1 MLAAAV
7 PPGSFDIP
15 AQDSPAAAWW
25 RDSMETRDQ
34 RLAWWREARFGMF
47 VHWGVYSHLG
57 NEYRGR
63 KGGGY
68 AEHIQRVLKIPIP
81 EYRAEVAGNFNPV
94 GFDAD
99 AWIRQARDAGMG
111 YFVITAK
118 HHDGF
123 AMWPSQVNRANVMDA
138 TPWRHDPMADLRAAC
153 RKYSVKFGFY
163 YSHAFDW
170 GEADGP
176 GNDWD
181 FKNPGGD
188 TLLGGRDWWQTTPA
202 FLPRAKCYVDE
213 KSIPQLRELIAHYDP
228 DILWFDTPHKLPP
241 SENVRI
247 MQAVRAASP
256 RVVINGRIVRGWGD
270 YDSTADRPAEF
281 SPHEGDWEGIPT
293 TNESYGWSKFDDSH
307 KPPAHFIRLL
317 AKAAAR
323 GGNLLMNIGPMGDG
337 RFDPRDTA
345 ILSGIGTWWKLN
357 GESIRGTERTPLP
370 VQTWGE
376 STRKG
381 NRLYLHVFQWPAD
394 GRLVIGG
401 LKSDVKSTRLLAGAP
416 TRPLTTA
423 RLNALDMCIAVPAA
437 APDPVDAVVVVECA
451 AAPVADTTR
460 LLQPAFGAEALRAF
474 DGELRGGLRFGA
486 GKKTDDWAG
495 NWTRADDQVAWS
507 VRLNEPASYDV
518 VINYDAAA
526 TSAGGAYTV
535 SLGSQSLDGAV
546 KSGNNQSVALG
557 RVALQPGPFEIRVAA
572 REIKGG
578 ELFRL
583 RRVELRAAQ
592 AVAPTSARPRPT
604 SEALVIEGLQGPVT
618 PAEIAA
624 FKAHMNAQTPPPTPW
639 QGPGH
644 NAWSF
649 GPGGR
654 NLEAMGLMFEVSEDP
669 EILRQMIRW
678 TDLCVSQRNDLL
690 PADRGGQR
698 AMWTGQ
704 IDKVW
709 CPEAPTH
716 KNARYAGCET
726 EDAIAHI
733 AYCAKLILQRPALW
747 RVAVPD
753 GDPFGYGATY
763 LDRAKGYV
771 ARCDEANDDYF
782 LKWFVQA
789 GTNLI
794 RDPANQP
801 AWKAINNNV
810 DSINRQMMFDG
821 GYQRLAECH
830 EILGDAPARVARY
843 DAIVKASVTEC
854 LAGIK
859 SFDPRVVDGV
869 PVYNWHYFPWSADK
883 TKSESVGHAA
893 YDILGLHRASLRSA
907 YGLTRADVVPLANT
921 LVHVIAKSSEAFAAT
936 VDGQGPPANYLL
948 GEWILCADW
957 HPAVYEL
964 VARAAVTSGRY
975 KNNANLTAHVL
986 WMKQRRHV
994 AAKTLP

>member
-176 GNDWD
+176 GNDWF

-202 FLPRAKCYVDE
+202 FFPRAKRYVDE
-213 KSIPQLRELIAHYDP
+213 KSIPQLRELITKYDP

-247 MQAVRAASP
+247 MQAVRTASP

-270 YDSTADRPAEF
+270 YGSTADRPAEF

-345 ILSGIGTWWKLN
+345 ILSGIGAWWKLN

-394 GRLVIGG
+394 GRLVVGG
-401 LKSDVKSTRLLAGAP
+401 LKSDVKSTPLLAGAP
-416 TRPLTTA
+416 TRPLTT
-423 RLNALDMCIAVPAA
+423 
-437 APDPVDAVVVVECA
+437 
-451 AAPVADTTR
+451 
-460 LLQPAFGAEALRAF
+460 
-474 DGELRGGLRFGA
+474 
-486 GKKTDDWAG
+486 
-495 NWTRADDQVAWS
+495 
-507 VRLNEPASYDV
+507 
-518 VINYDAAA
+518 
-526 TSAGGAYTV
+526 
-535 SLGSQSLDGAV
+535 
-546 KSGNNQSVALG
+546 
-557 RVALQPGPFEIRVAA
+557 

-592 AVAPTSARPRPT
+592 DVAPTSARPRGAVRCDRQGLRHRVPRRHQEFR
-604 SEALVIEGLQGPVT
+604 SARRERRPRLQLALLPVERRQDQVRERRSRRLRHPRSPSRLAPVRLRTYPGRRGPARQHIGAWDREKQRGLRRHRRRPGT
-618 PAEIAA
+618 AGELPAGRVDPLRRLAPRRLR
-624 FKAHMNAQTPPPTPW
+624 TRR
-639 QGPGH
+639 
-644 NAWSF
+644 
-649 GPGGR
+649 PGGGH
-654 NLEAMGLMFEVSEDP
+654 LGPLQE
-669 EILRQMIRW
+669 
-678 TDLCVSQRNDLL
+678 QREPHRPRPVDETAA
-690 PADRGGQR
+690 PRRG
-698 AMWTGQ
+698 
-704 IDKVW
+704 
-709 CPEAPTH
+709 E
-716 KNARYAGCET
+716 N
-726 EDAIAHI
+726 
-733 AYCAKLILQRPALW
+733 PAL
-747 RVAVPD
+747 
-753 GDPFGYGATY
+753 
-763 LDRAKGYV
+763 
-771 ARCDEANDDYF
+771 N
-782 LKWFVQA
+782 
-789 GTNLI
+789 I
-794 RDPANQP
+794 R
-801 AWKAINNNV
+801 
-810 DSINRQMMFDG
+810 R
-821 GYQRLAECH
+821 
-830 EILGDAPARVARY
+830 
-843 DAIVKASVTEC
+843 
-854 LAGIK
+854 
-859 SFDPRVVDGV
+859 
-869 PVYNWHYFPWSADK
+869 
-883 TKSESVGHAA
+883 
-893 YDILGLHRASLRSA
+893 
-907 YGLTRADVVPLANT
+907 
-921 LVHVIAKSSEAFAAT
+921 
-936 VDGQGPPANYLL
+936 
-948 GEWILCADW
+948 
-957 HPAVYEL
+957 
-964 VARAAVTSGRY
+964 
-975 KNNANLTAHVL
+975 
-986 WMKQRRHV
+986 
-994 AAKTLP
+994 